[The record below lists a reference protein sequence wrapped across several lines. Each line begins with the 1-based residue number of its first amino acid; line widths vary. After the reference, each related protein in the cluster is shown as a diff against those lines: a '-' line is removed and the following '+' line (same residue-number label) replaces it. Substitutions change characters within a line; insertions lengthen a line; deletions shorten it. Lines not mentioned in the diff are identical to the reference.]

1 MRIEKKWL
9 ALLSLLVMAGVV
21 FGGIPEA
28 WAQQKWRLAVVE
40 FENKA
45 PGEFHNWGPRLG
57 HAASDMLA
65 TSLVKTG
72 KFSVLEREKLKAIL
86 NEQALGKAGAVTPQ
100 SAAQVGRL
108 LGVKYIVTGAV
119 SEFGVT
125 KKGGQLPILG
135 IGGSQNTAR
144 ATVDIRLVDTTSG
157 EIILADTASSTDS
170 FTKVHGL
177 GGSVGTDFDET
188 MATRTMRGAIDTLT
202 AKIVDQVS
210 TGTAGAGGTPAKWEA
225 RIAQISGSRIVIN
238 AGSGAGVK
246 AGQVLD
252 VISMGEEIKDPQ
264 TGQTLGAEEQKV
276 GSLEITDVKEKYS
289 IARVRSGESSRFKV
303 NDIVRQP

>member
-1 MRIEKKWL
+1 MWIEKKRL
-9 ALLSLLVMAGVV
+9 ALLSLVVMGGVV

-45 PGEFHNWGPRLG
+45 PGEFRSWGPRLG

-72 KFSVLEREKLKAIL
+72 KFSVIEREKLKAIL
-86 NEQALGKAGAVTPQ
+86 NEQALGKSGAVTPQ

-125 KKGGQLPILG
+125 KKGGQILG
-135 IGGSQNTAR
+135 IGGTQNTAR
-144 ATVDIRLVDTTSG
+144 ATVDIRLVDTNSG

-170 FTKVHGL
+170 FSKVQVF
-177 GGSVGTDFDET
+177 GSSIGTDFDET

-202 AKIVDQVS
+202 AKIVDQVGA
-210 TGTAGAGGTPAKWEA
+210 GTAGAGGAPARWEA

-238 AGSGAGVK
+238 AGSGGGVK
-246 AGQVLD
+246 AGQILD

-289 IARVRSGESSRFKV
+289 IARVRSGETSKFKV
-303 NDIVRQP
+303 NDIVRQQ